1 MKEQTTTAAV
11 LLLENIEQKQARR
24 EAAARAR
31 RPETTLELYA
41 RVTKRT
47 KDGKMISYAFQPD
60 FQHISGIQYLLC
72 GDDAARITLKRMSA
86 NTGTK
91 LYTDLL
97 NTANLDRQNRNRA
110 TIAQEQAEA
119 EAEADRHE
127 AAAQQARKDK
137 KHWKKIM
144 NSITRT
150 DEEIAAAA
158 TLYAIALADEDE
170 HTRAAKKARSTA
182 KAKQQAL
189 DDAAGSGYF
198 EDLAQE
204 AALAAIINQQ
214 AGNDIQTTRTA
225 ASRAVT
231 QLSHP
236 DALNTCRTDAQLL
249 TTEEAADLM
258 NRYAVDLNQKPPKH
272 YESRTKGNK
281 NSYFTVEI
289 RTGNAEYKKLVQ
301 DAAEGN
307 EAAREKLDSLA
318 RATDPDT
325 GKEGIICKVTHRY
338 TTAPYMLIDFWNTA
352 EDDEAIED
360 TKNNGINAIFKQS
373 DVEAITD
380 LFNRANLT
388 DRQRLITS
396 RAADA
401 TASRHAKAAR
411 AAQHEEYA
419 AKLEAQRQA
428 IEAAEA
434 ATIAARRA
442 YHDNPSDSTAEA
454 LRAAEAT
461 EKRTKSNAAKHAAR
475 DARDAQKAEDKA
487 AAAARWTSA
496 FDRSNIASE
505 KTQANIKSQIK
516 TALFGA
522 LNHPEQGPIT
532 LEEYQER
539 ETRKY
544 TRLMKDSRR
553 GCHHQSESRPDI
565 IRAVQ
570 KAAEAMPAADPV
582 ISWQPTP
589 TCYTVTAEEIKA
601 AEEATR
607 AARTAELN
615 AHGAEA
621 AAIEYRRII
630 AAHVDRADWTQT
642 KAEQYSKTHTAAAAA
657 LVIFDS
663 WTARERAEAA
673 RAYQRA
679 RAREEAETRRAAER
693 RPGYR
698 EEVYRLAPDW
708 TLWQTF
714 TEDEKSEHNRY
725 FEAIRTR

>member
-1 MKEQTTTAAV
+1 MNTTT

-31 RPETTLELYA
+31 HPEITLELYA
-41 RVTKRT
+41 RVIKR
-47 KDGKMISYAFQPD
+47 GKMLSYAFQPD

-97 NTANLDRQNRNRA
+97 NAANLDRQNRNRA

-137 KHWKKIM
+137 KHWKKVM
-144 NSITRT
+144 NSITRS

-189 DDAAGSGYF
+189 DNSAGSGYF

-204 AALAAIINQQ
+204 AAIAAIINQQ

-225 ASRAVT
+225 ASRAVS

-249 TTEEAADLM
+249 TKEEAADLM

-307 EAAREKLDSLA
+307 TAAKAKLDSLA

-325 GKEGIICKVTHRY
+325 GKPGVICKVLHRY
-338 TTAPYMLIDFWNTA
+338 TTAPYMTIDFWDAGT
-352 EDDEAIED
+352 AIED
-360 TKNNGINAIFKQS
+360 TKNNGINAIFAQS
-373 DVEAITD
+373 DVEAITN

-411 AAQHEEYA
+411 AEQHKEYA

-487 AAAARWTSA
+487 AAAARWMSA
-496 FDRSNIASE
+496 FDRSNITSE

-516 TALFGA
+516 TALTAA

-532 LEEYQER
+532 LKEYEER

-544 TRLMKDSRR
+544 SRMMKDSRR
-553 GCHHQSESRPDI
+553 GCHYQSESRPDI
-565 IRAVQ
+565 IGAVQ
-570 KAAEAMPAADPV
+570 KAAETMPAAAPV
-582 ISWQPTP
+582 IDWTPTP

-601 AEEATR
+601 AEEARR
-607 AARTAELN
+607 AAEAAHIN

-621 AAIEYRRII
+621 AAIDYRRII
-630 AAHVDRADWTQT
+630 AAHITPADWKQT
-642 KAEQYSKTHTAAAAA
+642 RAEQYTKTHSAASAA

-673 RAYQRA
+673 RAYQREQA
-679 RAREEAETRRAAER
+679 RAEAETRRAAER

-698 EEVYRLAPDW
+698 AEVYKLAPDW
-708 TLWQTF
+708 ALWQTF
-714 TEDEKSEHNRY
+714 SDDERAEHSRY
-725 FEAIRTR
+725 FEAIRTK

>member
-1 MKEQTTTAAV
+1 MTTTI
-11 LLLENIEQKQARR
+11 LLLESIEQKQARR

-31 RPETTLELYA
+31 HPEITLDLYA
-41 RVTKRT
+41 RVTKRA
-47 KDGKMISYAFQPD
+47 KDGKMLSYAFQPD

-86 NTGTK
+86 NTGTT

-97 NTANLDRQNRNRA
+97 NAAHLDRQNRNRPQLQ
-110 TIAQEQAEA
+110 QEHEEAEA
-119 EAEADRHE
+119 EAEYH
-127 AAAQQARKDK
+127 AAAADAARKDK

-144 NSITRT
+144 NSITRS
-150 DEEIAAAA
+150 DKEIAAAA
-158 TLYAIALADEDE
+158 TLYAAAAADEAE
-170 HTRAAKKARSTA
+170 HTRAAEKARSTA

-198 EDLAQE
+198 EDLTQE
-204 AALAAIINQQ
+204 AAIAAIINQQ
-214 AGNDIQTTRTA
+214 AGNDIKTTRTA
-225 ASRAVT
+225 ASRAVS

-249 TTEEAADLM
+249 TKAEAADLM

-272 YESRTKGNK
+272 HESRTKGNK

-307 EAAREKLDSLA
+307 TAAKAKLDSLA

-325 GKEGIICKVTHRY
+325 GKPGIICKVTHRY
-338 TTAPYMLIDFWNTA
+338 TIAPYMTIDFWDAGT
-352 EDDEAIED
+352 AIED
-360 TKNNGINAIFKQS
+360 TKNNGINAIFAQS

-388 DRQRLITS
+388 DRERLIVS

-411 AAQHEEYA
+411 AAQHEEYT
-419 AKLEAQRQA
+419 AKLKAQRQA
-428 IEAAEA
+428 IEAAED
-434 ATIAARRA
+434 ATRAARRA

-454 LRAAEAT
+454 LKAAEAT

-496 FDRSNIASE
+496 FDRSNITSE

-516 TALFGA
+516 TALFAA
-522 LNHPEQGPIT
+522 LNHPEQGPKT
-532 LEEYQER
+532 LEEYEDRQ
-539 ETRKY
+539 TRKY
-544 TRLMKDSRR
+544 TRMMKDSRR

-565 IRAVQ
+565 IEAVQ
-570 KAAEAMPAADPV
+570 KAAETMPAAAPV
-582 ISWQPTP
+582 IDWKSGP
-589 TCYTVTAEEIKA
+589 TCCTVTAEEIKA
-601 AEEATR
+601 AEEAAR
-607 AARTAELN
+607 AARTAEMN
-615 AHGAEA
+615 AHGAEI

-630 AAHVDRADWTQT
+630 TAHITPADWTQT
-642 KAEQYSKTHTAAAAA
+642 RAEQYTKTQSAAAAA
-657 LVIFDS
+657 LAIFDN

-673 RAYQRA
+673 RAYQREQA
-679 RAREEAETRRAAER
+679 RAEAETRRAAER

-698 EEVYRLAPDW
+698 ADVYKLAPDW

-714 TEDEKSEHNRY
+714 TEEEKAEHNRY

>member
-1 MKEQTTTAAV
+1 MNEHTTAAAV
-11 LLLENIEQKQARR
+11 LMLENREQKQARR

-31 RPETTLELYA
+31 HPEIQLELFS
-41 RVTKRT
+41 RVTKWSN
-47 KDGKMISYAFQPD
+47 GKMTEYAYQPD
-60 FQHISGIQYLLC
+60 FAHISGIQYLLC

-86 NTGTK
+86 NTGTT
-91 LYTDLL
+91 LYSDLL
-97 NTANLDRQNRNRA
+97 NQSGLDRQNRNRPQLQ
-110 TIAQEQAEA
+110 QEHEEAEA
-119 EAEADRHE
+119 EAEYH
-127 AAAQQARKDK
+127 AAAADAARKDK

-144 NSITRT
+144 NSITRS
-150 DEEIAAAA
+150 DKEIAAAA
-158 TLYAIALADEDE
+158 TLYAAAAADEAE
-170 HTRAAKKARSTA
+170 HTRAAEKARNIA

-189 DDAAGSGYF
+189 DDAAGSGYY
-198 EDLAQE
+198 EDLTQE
-204 AALAAIINQQ
+204 AALSAIINQQ
-214 AGNDIQTTRTA
+214 AGNDIKTTRTA
-225 ASRAVT
+225 ASRAIR

-249 TTEEAADLM
+249 TKAEAADLM
-258 NRYAVDLNQKPPKH
+258 NRYAVDLTEKPPKH

-281 NSYFTVEI
+281 NSYITIEV
-289 RTGNAEYKKLVQ
+289 RTGNAEYKKLVSE
-301 DAAEGN
+301 AAEGDN
-307 EAAREKLDSLA
+307 AAKAKLDSLA
-318 RATDPDT
+318 HATDPDT
-325 GKEGIICKVTHRY
+325 GKVGIICKVTHRY
-338 TTAPYMLIDFWNTA
+338 TIAPYMTVDFWN
-352 EDDEAIED
+352 EGGIVED
-360 TKNNGINAIFKQS
+360 TKNNGINAIFAQS
-373 DVEAITD
+373 DIEAITD

-411 AAQHEEYA
+411 AAQHEEYT
-419 AKLEAQRQA
+419 AKLKAQRQA
-428 IEAAEA
+428 LKAAEA

-454 LRAAEAT
+454 LKAAEAT

-496 FDRSNIASE
+496 FNRSNITSE

-516 TALFGA
+516 TALLGA
-522 LNHPEQGPIT
+522 LNHPEQGPGT
-532 LEEYQER
+532 LEEYEER
-539 ETRKY
+539 QTRKY
-544 TRLMKDSRR
+544 TRMMKDSRR

-565 IRAVQ
+565 IKAVQ
-570 KAAEAMPAADPV
+570 KAAAGMPTAAAV
-582 ISWQPTP
+582 IDWKPSP
-589 TCYTVTAEEIKA
+589 TCYTVTTEEIKA

-607 AARTAELN
+607 AAEAAHIN
-615 AHGAEA
+615 AHGAEI

-630 AAHVDRADWTQT
+630 TAHITPADWKQT
-642 KAEQYSKTHTAAAAA
+642 RAEQYTKTHTAAAAA
-657 LVIFDS
+657 LVMFDS

-679 RAREEAETRRAAER
+679 KAREEAETRRAAER

-698 EEVYRLAPDW
+698 AEVYKLAPDW

-714 TEDEKSEHNRY
+714 TEEEKAEHNRY